1 MVSTITESFF
11 LTHFAPWGQECLHS
25 CHWLQLW
32 AANGLSIRFIGY
44 LELSVL
50 LCGKEMSSCWI
61 LVLRDTPAA
70 MPSVL
75 GILGM
80 NVTALIKSCLG
91 HMVGLCLIHL
101 FVSQAPG
108 PVLEALHQCHQSAD
122 QVPEDPVG
130 TVKVCGPRAVRIPGV
145 VTQLVATTYSQQ
157 FSGLPKS
164 SSVYGFM

>member
-1 MVSTITESFF
+1 MLSVEIDGLINGVTVPCLVDTGSMVSTITESFF
-11 LTHFAPWGQECLHS
+11 LTHFASWGQECLHS

-32 AANGLSIRFIGY
+32 AANGLSICFIGY

-101 FVSQAPG
+101 PC
-108 PVLEALHQCHQSAD
+108 PRHQGQFWRPCIS
-122 QVPEDPVG
+122 
-130 TVKVCGPRAVRIPGV
+130 
-145 VTQLVATTYSQQ
+145 VTSLLTKCQRTL
-157 FSGLPKS
+157 
-164 SSVYGFM
+164 